1 MNKNEALKIYNEI
14 TDKIRAYTLVLS
26 TTSFDRLTVAPKKG
40 SEYRNRMMSIVEGEL
55 YSLQTDP
62 KYVEAI
68 LTLSKLKIGKEAD
81 RDIALAR
88 KAIEDILKFTKE
100 ETMEFSLA
108 QMTSYDARYEA
119 KNKEDYKI
127 FEPHLL
133 KLIELSKKR
142 FAKRDPKKDPYNIAL
157 DDFEEGMDKKKYD
170 HFFYLIK

>member
-68 LTLSKLKIGKEAD
+68 LTLSKLKISKEAD
-81 RDIALAR
+81 RDIALVR

-108 QMTSYDARYEA
+108 QMNSYDAWYEA
-119 KNKEDYKI
+119 KNKENI
-127 FEPHLL
+127 VTGMPMSMILVPVVLL
-133 KLIELSKKR
+133 ITFSSPISR
-142 FAKRDPKKDPYNIAL
+142 RY
-157 DDFEEGMDKKKYD
+157 
-170 HFFYLIK
+170 